1 MGDVQVP
8 PDPSDARA
16 SPARRQTLRLS
27 DTEDVATTRLDMF
40 GDPSLKDTLV
50 GQPPSPGDGA
60 VPLSAA
66 EGAADPPEPK
76 EAADDGTQPASLDEV
91 SAYAPRPISLAPPG
105 GDQVPDAGVVPV
117 EAGEQAP
124 DTVAQPASAEPP
136 EMEAP
141 GAEPAPAAPA
151 PHAAAEASPTLSAMD
166 AVGEAPQEDRNR
178 KEEAVQT
185 ARPFS
190 FMMPPGLP
198 DQEGLDMAAGP
209 LNEQPR
215 FRDELMIV
223 KNSASDAIVVDA
235 TVLPDMGLSPSLG
248 LPQDPPFTESDAQP
262 QEDLPAAPPFSAFSD
277 VPHYPGEGP
286 TFDEASSFPH
296 DPEPPPSSPFLDAAA
311 KIAAEANATAEAL
324 DNLKRLLDQKLPHLQ
339 PVETAYRTDPSSERI
354 VPAAMPAG
362 GPGQRMHAEPP
373 PFMGHEPAPLLPLP
387 VPPQPADGRSVYLLG
402 FLTGLALSLMA
413 GAVLYFFMIH
423 AGAG

>member
-1 MGDVQVP
+1 MGDAQVP
-8 PDPSDARA
+8 PEPSDARTT
-16 SPARRQTLRLS
+16 PARRQALRLS
-27 DTEDVATTRLDMF
+27 DTEDVAATRLDMF
-40 GDPSLKDTLV
+40 GDPSLKEALV
-50 GQPPSPGDGA
+50 GQPASPGDRA

-66 EGAADPPEPK
+66 EGAADAPQPE
-76 EAADDGTQPASLDEV
+76 EAADDGARSASLDA
-91 SAYAPRPISLAPPG
+91 SRPLSLPPPG
-105 GDQVPDAGVVPV
+105 VLHAFDAGVTPV

-124 DTVAQPASAEPP
+124 DAVAQPASADLP
-136 EMEAP
+136 EMEAH

-151 PHAAAEASPTLSAMD
+151 PHAAAEAPRTLSALD
-166 AVGEAPQEDRNR
+166 AAGQTPQEANR
-178 KEEAVQT
+178 KEEAAQT

-198 DQEGLDMAAGP
+198 DQEALDMAAGP

-223 KNSASDAIVVDA
+223 KDSASDAIVVDA
-235 TVLPDMGLSPSLG
+235 TVLPDMGPSPSHG

-277 VPHYPGEGP
+277 VPPYPEAGP
-286 TFDEASSFPH
+286 TFDEASSFSH
-296 DPEPPPSSPFLDAAA
+296 EPEPPPSSPFFDAAA

-339 PVETAYRTDPSSERI
+339 PVETAYRTDPSGERI

-362 GPGQRMHAEPP
+362 GPGQRMYAEPP
-373 PFMGHEPAPLLPLP
+373 PFMSHAPAPLLPLP
-387 VPPQPADGRSVYLLG
+387 VPPPRASARGVYLLG

-413 GAVLYFFMIH
+413 GGVLYFFIAH
-423 AGAG
+423 ISPG